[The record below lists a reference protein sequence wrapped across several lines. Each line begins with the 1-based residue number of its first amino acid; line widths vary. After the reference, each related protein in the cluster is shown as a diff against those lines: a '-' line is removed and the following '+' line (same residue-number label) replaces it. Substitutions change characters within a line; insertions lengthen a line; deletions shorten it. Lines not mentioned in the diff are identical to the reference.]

1 MIVAV
6 FIRRLRDGVTFEN
19 FISAWEA
26 DKGFGVPARVL
37 NATAFDDE
45 REILSIGFVDI
56 DPSEFAS
63 AVATVAE
70 QEAVRHS
77 RIDEV
82 VDSTVLRGFFDLRS
96 EHDFSGSPRR
106 IDPHSPESLLAALD
120 EWRRAKESPDD
131 AR

>member
-1 MIVAV
+1 MIIAV
-6 FIRRLRDGVTFEN
+6 FIRRLRDGVTFED

-37 NATAFDDE
+37 NATALDDE

-56 DPSEFAS
+56 DPSDFAS

-82 VDSTVLRGFFDLRS
+82 VDSTVLRGFFDLCS

-120 EWRRAKESPDD
+120 GWRRAE
-131 AR
+131 